1 MGAGPLLALLAARQ
15 IASRD
20 AKCSIDDIRPM
31 LAKLPGAMA
40 QHERDINWL
49 ANERHI
55 LADDDLRS
63 PHQRFAEV
71 IVGRLGEKSLD
82 DNDPTIAEIL
92 RWVIVDPSMLI
103 CGVAN
108 IIYDHHK
115 SKKTDK

>member
-40 QHERDINWL
+40 QHDRAINWL

-55 LADDDLRS
+55 LADDDLRT
-63 PHQRFAEV
+63 PHQRFAAV
-71 IVGRLGEKSLD
+71 IVGRLVEKSLAD
-82 DNDPTIAEIL
+82 KEPTIVEKIGRASGRE
-92 RWVIVDPSMLI
+92 RVCPYV
-103 CGVAN
+103 
-108 IIYDHHK
+108 
-115 SKKTDK
+115 

>member
-1 MGAGPLLALLAARQ
+1 MGAGPVLALLAARQ

-40 QHERDINWL
+40 QHERAINWL

-55 LADDDLRS
+55 LDDDDLRT

-71 IVGRLGEKSLD
+71 IVGRRSEERRVGNDCVSRCRSRWTQSHKNKKS
-82 DNDPTIAEIL
+82 I
-92 RWVIVDPSMLI
+92 
-103 CGVAN
+103 
-108 IIYDHHK
+108 K
-115 SKKTDK
+115 